1 MKCNLLAKVPS
12 YTFGLSICLAAFAN
26 TAYAAEPQGY
36 YDNANTSNASVLKQ
50 TLHDIIDDHQRFPY
64 TSSTTD
70 TWDILEA
77 ADQDPSNANN
87 VIDIYKNASYAKVG
101 GGNNFYNR
109 EHSWPKSYGF
119 PKDGASNYPYTDAHH
134 LFIADSGYNS
144 SRSNKPFADC
154 DATCAEKTTDY
165 NNARGGGAGEH
176 NLTTG
181 SGSTG
186 TWQTWNG
193 RKGDVARA
201 LMYLAVR
208 YEGGLHGITGVNEPD
223 LILTDDR
230 ALIASS
236 QTGTNVDVAYMG
248 LKSVLIQWHKDDPVD
263 DYEMRHNDAVHAQQG
278 NRNPFIDRPEYVN
291 CIFEDICTGNGT
303 PPPAPNN
310 SDIWINEIHYDNNSG
325 DVNEAVELAGSAG
338 IDLTG
343 WRLVAYNGTNGASY
357 KTLDLSGTLANQFNG
372 LGILNFTFSGLQNGS
387 ADGIALIDNNNQVRQ
402 FLSYEGVLTATDGA
416 ASGMQSTDIG
426 VTETSSTAIGFSL
439 QLAGTG
445 NSYND
450 FTWQSAASH
459 SRAKVNNGQFFTGS
473 VEQSLFTNNTVTAI
487 PDNASM
493 VSNLDITRSGD
504 AGNVSVAVNITH
516 TYRGDIS
523 LYLTAPDGSSYLLKS
538 YSGSD
543 SADDVIESY
552 SVAVSGVAQGQWQ
565 LKVTD
570 NYQQDIGNLEQWN
583 VTF

>member
-1 MKCNLLAKVPS
+1 M
-12 YTFGLSICLAAFAN
+12 
-26 TAYAAEPQGY
+26 
-36 YDNANTSNASVLKQ
+36 
-50 TLHDIIDDHQRFPY
+50 
-64 TSSTTD
+64 
-70 TWDILEA
+70 
-77 ADQDPSNANN
+77 
-87 VIDIYKNASYAKVG
+87 
-101 GGNNFYNR
+101 
-109 EHSWPKSYGF
+109 
-119 PKDGASNYPYTDAHH
+119 
-134 LFIADSGYNS
+134 
-144 SRSNKPFADC
+144 
-154 DATCAEKTTDY
+154 
-165 NNARGGGAGEH
+165 
-176 NLTTG
+176 
-181 SGSTG
+181 
-186 TWQTWNG
+186 
-193 RKGDVARA
+193 
-201 LMYLAVR
+201 
-208 YEGGLHGITGVNEPD
+208 
-223 LILTDDR
+223 
-230 ALIASS
+230 
-236 QTGTNVDVAYMG
+236 
-248 LKSVLIQWHKDDPVD
+248 
-263 DYEMRHNDAVHAQQG
+263 
-278 NRNPFIDRPEYVN
+278 
-291 CIFEDICTGNGT
+291 
-303 PPPAPNN
+303 
-310 SDIWINEIHYDNNSG
+310 
-325 DVNEAVELAGSAG
+325 
-338 IDLTG
+338 
-343 WRLVAYNGTNGASY
+343 AYNGTNGASY

-445 NSYND
+445 NSCND